1 MPLAHVTRL
10 VLPACGLVV
19 SCQQKESTDAMSQLI
34 QSIRRIMEGVDQEGC
49 FQFWLSLTL
58 TYIRSSS
65 LPLRLFAW
73 DQMTELIDVARRA
86 RPPARYGQ
94 MH

>member
-1 MPLAHVTRL
+1 
-10 VLPACGLVV
+10 
-19 SCQQKESTDAMSQLI
+19 MSALI
-34 QSIRRIMEGVDQEGC
+34 NLIRRIMEAEDHEGF

-73 DQMTELIDVARRA
+73 DQMVELIEVARKA
-86 RPPARYGQ
+86 RPPARCG
-94 MH
+94 HHLLLT